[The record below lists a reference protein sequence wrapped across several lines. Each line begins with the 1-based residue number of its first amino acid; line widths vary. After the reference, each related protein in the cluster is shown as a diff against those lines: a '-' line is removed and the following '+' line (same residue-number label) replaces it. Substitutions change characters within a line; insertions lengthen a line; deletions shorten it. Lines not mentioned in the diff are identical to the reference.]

1 MLDVS
6 CSSEEYALHIRE
18 VQGVS
23 LASLHFSDGLARIAR
38 ISLVS
43 PSVLS

>member
-18 VQGVS
+18 VQGVF
-23 LASLHFSDGLARIAR
+23 LASLLNIEEKRT
-38 ISLVS
+38 
-43 PSVLS
+43 

>member
-6 CSSEEYALHIRE
+6 CSSEEDAMHIRE

-23 LASLHFSDGLARIAR
+23 LASLLNIEEKRT
-38 ISLVS
+38 
-43 PSVLS
+43 

>member
-23 LASLHFSDGLARIAR
+23 LASQ
-38 ISLVS
+38 
-43 PSVLS
+43 LSIEKNELDNSRF

>member
-23 LASLHFSDGLARIAR
+23 LASQLKI
-38 ISLVS
+38 
-43 PSVLS
+43 

>member
-23 LASLHFSDGLARIAR
+23 LASQMNIAEKR
-38 ISLVS
+38 T
-43 PSVLS
+43 